1 METANERD
9 IRVLT
14 GLADV
19 TPALRGY
26 AAVATGLGLA
36 PTDRQALDAAVIR
49 LYRAAY
55 AAGRRARPTDE
66 TEICDEDCE
75 R

>member
-1 METANERD
+1 METTNEKAL
-9 IRVLT
+9 RVLC
-14 GLADV
+14 GLSDIMMS
-19 TPALRGY
+19 LSGY
-26 AAVATGLGLA
+26 ADVATGLGLA
-36 PTDRQALDAAVIR
+36 ATDRQALDAAVIR